1 MIDFSGYT
9 EGLEEVIQ
17 AFDACSKLT
26 FGMVFD
32 EPEDFDILDR
42 PIDQTTLG
50 NPKLALA
57 GLITLIRDKIS
68 TTICYMTIELQES

>member
-1 MIDFSGYT
+1 MIDFSEYT
-9 EGLEEVIQ
+9 EGLDEVIQ
-17 AFDACSKLT
+17 AFDACGTLA
-26 FGMVFD
+26 FDMVFD
-32 EPEDFDILDR
+32 EPEDFDIRDK

-68 TTICYMTIELQES
+68 TTIFYMTLELQES